1 VIPAARH
8 KSKKDFLLPLSQ
20 AALDVLRGVPV
31 VGGKGWVFTSDG
43 ETPISG
49 FSKFKR
55 DLDSRVLALIAEEN
69 KENVVPRWTTH
80 DLRRTARSLMSR
92 AGVAPNHGERALGHV
107 IGGVQGT
114 YDRHSYA
121 DEKRLAFEALAAQVS
136 RILNPRDNVITLRA
150 AS

>member
-1 VIPAARH
+1 M
-8 KSKKDFLLPLSQ
+8 PLSQ
-20 AALDVLRGVPV
+20 AALDVLKGVPV
-31 VGGKGWVFTSDG
+31 LDHKGWVFTSDG
-43 ETPISG
+43 GTPISG

-55 DLDSRVLALIAEEN
+55 DLDRRVVALLDEGAEL
-69 KENVVPRWTTH
+69 PRWTTH

-92 AGVAPNHGERALGHV
+92 AGVAPNHGERAMGHV

-136 RILNPRDNVITLRA
+136 RILNPGTTSLPFVEPANALPARLG
-150 AS
+150 